1 MKKLGAA
8 LLAAKLT
15 KLLSRDP
22 YFSKKYDFGSI
33 WGSPRDP
40 QKPQK
45 TTTPKKQRPPRP
57 SQRPKRIPMA
67 LRHGIR
73 RPPEGPRSQFWDNFG
88 WFLEQNPN
96 HFGIMFWLKD
106 LSAKAPNSHKRT
118 SGSKDLW
125 TQRAK
130 GPKHQ
135 WTKRPKGL
143 EDQMTKGQKEAKDQ
157 RAKDHRSKH
166 QKCF

>member
-15 KLLSRDP
+15 KLLSGDP

-73 RPPEGPRSQFWDNFG
+73 KLPEGPKEPILEQFWMIFG
-88 WFLEQNPN
+88 TKSKP
-96 HFGIMFWLKD
+96 FWDYVL
-106 LSAKAPNSHKRT
+106 T
-118 SGSKDLW
+118 
-125 TQRAK
+125 K
-130 GPKHQ
+130 GPKCQ
-135 WTKRPKGL
+135 ST
-143 EDQMTKGQKEAKDQ
+143 
-157 RAKDHRSKH
+157 
-166 QKCF
+166 